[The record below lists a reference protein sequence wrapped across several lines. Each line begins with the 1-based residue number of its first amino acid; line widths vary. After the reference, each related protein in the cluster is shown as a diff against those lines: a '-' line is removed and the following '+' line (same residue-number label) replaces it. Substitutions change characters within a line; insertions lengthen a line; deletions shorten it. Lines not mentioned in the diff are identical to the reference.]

1 MSGSF
6 FHFIDFPL
14 LRLQLLTCQVMK
26 KFGEKLRVLR
36 KQRGLSVRELA
47 QILGHASHAYLS
59 RIETGQKKPSLE
71 FAITIAKLFNVTVD
85 QLVNDELE
93 LTTRINYVCE

>member
-1 MSGSF
+1 MQ
-6 FHFIDFPL
+6 
-14 LRLQLLTCQVMK
+14 R
-26 KFGEKLRVLR
+26 FGEKLRALR

-47 QILGHASHAYLS
+47 QNLGHASHAYLS
-59 RIETGQKKPSLE
+59 RIETGQKRPSLE

-93 LTTRINYVCE
+93 LD